1 MCTARDNQ
9 KIRPHTDHFAVTSTS
24 AHQVASEPKTKRV
37 NRGAGAVHEDVEML
51 SKDDNNNKR
60 ME

>member
-1 MCTARDNQ
+1 M
-9 KIRPHTDHFAVTSTS
+9 DHFVVTSTS

-37 NRGAGAVHEDVEML
+37 NRGVGTERGDFEML
-51 SKDDNNNKR
+51 SKDDINNKR